1 MRKDELQRVLDRVRS
16 GDPAATERAVAA
28 LEETVYSFAMKVC
41 GHREDAEDTMQ
52 ETLVKAYQQM
62 DRFEDSRAMV
72 VWLYKVA
79 KNFCLMSRRQS
90 KFEPRQKLS
99 LEELMPAHGASPGPA
114 VDVADQRELPDE
126 AAIRGE
132 FRRRLER
139 AVLELPKSHRL
150 VVILRDMEGL
160 SNEEVAEV
168 MALPLATV
176 KMRLHR
182 ARLFLRRE
190 LGGFTEGE
198 QSHER
203 KKGRRRARPKRP
215 GTRPV
220 QENLR
225 ATL

>member
-1 MRKDELQRVLDRVRS
+1 MTKDKLQIVLDRVRS
-16 GDPAATERAVAA
+16 GDPAAVERAVAA

-90 KFEPRQKLS
+90 KFAPRQKLS
-99 LEELMPAHGASPGPA
+99 LDDLMPAHDGANRGVA
-114 VDVADQRELPDE
+114 VADPGELPDE
-126 AAIRGE
+126 AAIRSE
-132 FRRRLER
+132 LRRRLER
-139 AVLELPKSHRL
+139 AVLQLPKSYRL
-150 VVILRDMEGL
+150 IVILRDMEGL
-160 SNEEVAEV
+160 TNEEVAEV
-168 MALPLATV
+168 MGLPLATV

-190 LGGFTEGE
+190 LERGE
-198 QSHER
+198 ER
-203 KKGRRRARPKRP
+203 KGHDERTKTTRPAARTKARAR
-215 GTRPV
+215 GV
-220 QENLR
+220 QANLR
-225 ATL
+225 AAL